1 MTTLLAL
8 ALLTATPESATGWAS
23 AYAPGVM
30 EATVRYRLDNDV
42 WRRPLP
48 PDWYTVVGYVAAMD
62 CSRVGEVATLV
73 DPAGDRHRVLI
84 ADCARDDGPLDRF
97 TERNIIVE
105 LDAGLWQRLIT
116 RYGRPLRVTLEAGA
130 RSYP

>member
-1 MTTLLAL
+1 M
-8 ALLTATPESATGWAS
+8 
-23 AYAPGVM
+23 
-30 EATVRYRLDNDV
+30 
-42 WRRPLP
+42 
-48 PDWYTVVGYVAAMD
+48 AAK
-62 CSRVGEVATLV
+62 E
-73 DPAGDRHRVLI
+73 
-84 ADCARDDGPLDRF
+84 GPLDRF

>member
-8 ALLTATPESATGWAS
+8 ALLMPPATTTGWAS

-48 PDWYTVVGYVAAMD
+48 PDWYTVAGYVAAMD

-84 ADCARDDGPLDRF
+84 ADCAGADGPPDRF
-97 TERNIIVE
+97 DKRNIIVE
-105 LDAGLWQRLIT
+105 LDAGLWQRLT
-116 RYGRPLRVTLEAGA
+116 MQHGRPLRVTLEAGA